1 MVRECGG
8 DCASEVGS
16 AVSGD
21 EVEDYVFRTGGVLED
36 GEDSG
41 YGATE
46 VGGIECHC
54 DVNYRRIVAVVVEVV
69 E

>member
-1 MVRECGG
+1 M
-8 DCASEVGS
+8 
-16 AVSGD
+16 SGD

-46 VGGIECHC
+46 VGGIERHC
-54 DVNYRRIVAVVVEVV
+54 DVNYRRIVVVAVEVV